1 MSFAMSCF
9 SRTTDDPD
17 LVYLFQQA
25 TKFASNRLKS
35 NYEKIPEHIAFSIIY
50 SRDFEPIGCSLLQER
65 DVFNGMGRVLSRLY
79 FPAPTS
85 KGLGHQNYKHSD
97 GLRPEIY
104 EMLDQQ
110 VDLGKQLGIT
120 DFFMSREDKTPRTM
134 KKIHR
139 GMLNKGYDWKF
150 DYNTRYN
157 VIGQHYQWVIHSG
170 QNLLNP
176 EDSSFQKTAN
186 QK

>member
-1 MSFAMSCF
+1 MNYVTSSFSKT
-9 SRTTDDPD
+9 SDD
-17 LVYLFQQA
+17 LKYLFEEA
-25 TKFASNRLKS
+25 VRLSSNRLKS
-35 NYEKIPEHIAFSIIY
+35 NYEKIPEHIAYSIIY
-50 SRDFEPIGCSLLQER
+50 KDDLPIGCSLLQER

-79 FPAPTS
+79 FPAPAS
-85 KGLGHQNYKHSD
+85 EGLGHKNYKHSD

-110 VDLGKQLGIT
+110 IELGKQLGIT

-139 GMLNKGYDWKF
+139 GMINKGYDWKM
-150 DYNTRYN
+150 DYNIRYN
-157 VIGQHYQWVIHSG
+157 VTKQHYQWVIYSG
-170 QNLLNP
+170 QNLLHP
-176 EDSSFQKTAN
+176 EDTSFENKAN